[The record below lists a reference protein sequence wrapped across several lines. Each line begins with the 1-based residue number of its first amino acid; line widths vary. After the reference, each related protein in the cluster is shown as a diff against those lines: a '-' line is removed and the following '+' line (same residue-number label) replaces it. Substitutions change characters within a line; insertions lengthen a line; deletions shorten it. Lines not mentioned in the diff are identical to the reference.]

1 MSKIDDKHLLMQL
14 DIIAKGLSE
23 TFSPFCE
30 IVVHDLGNPEHAIL
44 AIHNNLSG
52 REIGDPATEL
62 GIARILSSEF
72 PNIIANYA
80 NQFTDGRPVKS
91 TSIGIKGN
99 DGNYIAA
106 LCINIDL
113 TLFQGMQNMI
123 NNFTQVN
130 QNSIIENLN
139 SNGQDSIKHYI
150 DHYASAHATT
160 PRLLKAN
167 ERKEV
172 IIQLKQKGLLD
183 IKKSMEIVAQYL
195 GISRASAYLY
205 AKEE

>member
-1 MSKIDDKHLLMQL
+1 MSQINDKHLLMQL
-14 DIIAKGLSE
+14 DTIAKGLSE

-30 IVVHDLGNPEHAIL
+30 VVVHDLGNPEHAIL

-113 TLFQGMQNMI
+113 TLFRGMQNMI

-139 SNGQDSIKHYI
+139 PNGQDSIKHYI
-150 DHYASAHATT
+150 DHYASEHATT
-160 PRLLKAN
+160 PRLLKTN

-172 IIQLKQKGLLD
+172 IMQLKQKGLLD

>member
-1 MSKIDDKHLLMQL
+1 MSQIDDKHLLMQL
-14 DIIAKGLSE
+14 DTIAKGLSE

-30 IVVHDLGNPEHAIL
+30 VVVHDLNNPEHAIL

-52 REIGDPATEL
+52 RKIGDPATEL

-80 NQFTDGRPVKS
+80 NQFTDGRPIKS

-113 TLFQGMQNMI
+113 TLFQGLQNMI

-150 DHYASAHATT
+150 DHYASEHATT

-172 IIQLKQKGLLD
+172 IIQLKQNGLLD

>member
-1 MSKIDDKHLLMQL
+1 MSQINDKHLLIQL

-30 IVVHDLGNPEHAIL
+30 VVVHDLNNPEHAIL

-91 TSIGIKGN
+91 TSIGIKGSN
-99 DGNYIAA
+99 GNYIAA

-113 TLFQGMQNMI
+113 TLFQGLQNMI

-139 SNGQDSIKHYI
+139 SNGQDNIKHYI
-150 DHYASAHATT
+150 DHYASEHATT

-172 IIQLKQKGLLD
+172 IMQLKQKGLLD

>member
-1 MSKIDDKHLLMQL
+1 MSQIDDKHLLMQL
-14 DIIAKGLSE
+14 DTIAKGLSE

-30 IVVHDLGNPEHAIL
+30 VVVHDLNNPEHAIL

-52 REIGDPATEL
+52 RKIGDPATEL

-113 TLFQGMQNMI
+113 TLFQGLQNMI

-139 SNGQDSIKHYI
+139 SNGQDNIKHYI
-150 DHYASAHATT
+150 DHYASEHAKT

-172 IIQLKQKGLLD
+172 IMQLKQKGLLD

>member
-1 MSKIDDKHLLMQL
+1 MSQIDDKHLLMQL
-14 DIIAKGLSE
+14 DTIAKGLSE

-30 IVVHDLGNPEHAIL
+30 VVVHDLGNPEHAIL

-91 TSIGIKGN
+91 TSIGIKGSN
-99 DGNYIAA
+99 GNYIAA

-113 TLFQGMQNMI
+113 TLFQGLQNMI

-139 SNGQDSIKHYI
+139 SNGQDNIKHYI
-150 DHYASAHATT
+150 DHYASEHATT

-172 IIQLKQKGLLD
+172 IMQLKQKGLLD

>member
-1 MSKIDDKHLLMQL
+1 MSQIDDKHLLMQL
-14 DIIAKGLSE
+14 DTIAKGLSE

-30 IVVHDLGNPEHAIL
+30 VVVHDLGNPEHAIL

-91 TSIGIKGN
+91 TSIGIKGSN
-99 DGNYIAA
+99 GNYIAA

-113 TLFQGMQNMI
+113 PLFQGLQNMI

-139 SNGQDSIKHYI
+139 SNGQDNIKHYI
-150 DHYASAHATT
+150 DHYASEHATT

-172 IIQLKQKGLLD
+172 IMQLKQKGLLD

>member
-30 IVVHDLGNPEHAIL
+30 IVVHDLGNHEHAIL